1 MKQKALQAYL
11 LGRVPYQAAWDLQ
24 RTLAKEVAAGGHPPA
39 LLLLEHEPTYTFGRR
54 GNAANLLWDEAQLNQ
69 RGIDVHWVDRG
80 GDVTFHGPGQLV
92 GYPIMPVAALGA
104 VQSSKDGEPRI
115 PQVDYV
121 GYLRKLED
129 VLIRTLASFGIVSG
143 QVPGL
148 TGVWV
153 QPNIAS
159 RCPACPPEARTKPSK
174 IASIGV
180 KVDVKGISLHGFALN
195 MSPDMSCWEG
205 IIGCG
210 LVGYPMICMA
220 DLLRE
225 PPSMEEVTH
234 AVIVSFEAVFR
245 CQIQV
250 ITGQPAVGNS
260 L

>member
-1 MKQKALQAYL
+1 MEQNILQAYL
-11 LGRVPYQAAWDLQ
+11 MGRVPYQAAWDLQ
-24 RTLAKEVAAGGHPPA
+24 RALAKEVATGDHPPT

-54 GNAANLLWDEAQLNQ
+54 GDAANLLWDEAELSQ
-69 RGIDVHWVDRG
+69 RGIEVHWVDRG

-92 GYPIMPVAALGA
+92 GYPIMPIAALDA
-104 VQSSKDGEPRI
+104 VQPNQDGNPRV
-115 PQVDYV
+115 PQLNYV

-148 TGVWV
+148 TGVWI

-159 RCPACPPEARTKPSK
+159 RCSVCPPEARTKPSK

-195 MSPDMSCWEG
+195 VNPDMSYWDG

-210 LVGYPMICMA
+210 LAGYPMICMA

-225 PPSMEEVTH
+225 TLSIDAVTT
-234 AVIVSFEAVFR
+234 AVISSFEAVFG
-245 CQIQV
+245 CQIQLV
-250 ITGQPAVGNS
+250 TGQPDVGNFP
-260 L
+260 